1 MKQRK
6 IGILLVNGPLPPPY
20 GGVATYLAHALPY
33 LARNGFDIHTV
44 IDSRPADPGVYDSF
58 EKAGIHI
65 HYGGGSRLQKATRI
79 IKRAPLWISTSL
91 RSGVPAA
98 LFLKTVKSIVSW
110 IDASEQV
117 LRQHPIDII
126 HAYDY
131 PWVQG
136 FVAAHLAKKYKK
148 KFVQTTFGE
157 IVPHKEE
164 LVHHDEEGDRYR
176 SFVQYVLQQADLI
189 VSLSNHCASE
199 AQFVGVPRDKVRVTY
214 WGVDT
219 NHFHPKLDGRALRQH
234 YELGDAPIIL
244 FLGQVRPRKGPQVV
258 LEAMPSIVH
267 RHPNAKYLVVGPDYG
282 MLEQLQQRAHTLG
295 VDKNVLFTGGKP
307 HEELPAF
314 YAASDIFVFPTC
326 TPIECL
332 GLSMIQA
339 MACGK
344 PVVGSRINGIPEV
357 IVDGETGFLVKPNN
371 ADELGERITTLLSDQ
386 SLRERMGT
394 AGRAR
399 AVNQFNQ
406 DILVREL
413 EEAYRSVMTRSEGT

>member
-1 MKQRK
+1 MKQRN

-33 LARNGFDIHTV
+33 LVRNGFDVHTV
-44 IDSRPADPGVYDSF
+44 IDSRPADPGLYGSF

-65 HYGGGSRLQKATRI
+65 HYGGGSRLGKAARVI
-79 IKRAPLWISTSL
+79 SRAPLWISTSM

-148 KFVQTTFGE
+148 KFIQTTFGE

-164 LVHHDEEGDRYR
+164 LIHHDEEGDRYR

-189 VSLSNHCASE
+189 ISLSRHCASE
-199 AQFVGVPRDKVRVTY
+199 VEFIGVPRERVRVMY

-219 NHFHPKLDGRALRQH
+219 KHFHPKLDGKAIRQQ
-234 YELGDAPIIL
+234 YALGDAPVIL

-267 RHPNAKYLVVGPDYG
+267 QHPNAKYLVVGPDYG
-282 MLEQLQQRAHTLG
+282 MVDQLKYRARELRVG
-295 VDKNVLFTGGKP
+295 KNVIFTGGKP
-307 HEELPAF
+307 HGELPAF

-357 IVDGETGFLVKPNN
+357 IVDGETGFLVEPDN
-371 ADELGERITTLLSDQ
+371 AVDCGDKITTLLGDST
-386 SLRERMGT
+386 LRKRMGG

-399 AVNQFNQ
+399 AMTQFNQ

-413 EEAYRSVMTRSEGT
+413 EEAYRTMMTRTEGN

>member
-1 MKQRK
+1 MIRRN
-6 IGILLVNGPLPPPY
+6 IGLLLINGPLPPPF

-33 LARNGFDIHTV
+33 LAQRDFTIHTV
-44 IDSRPADPGVYDSF
+44 IDSKPVGAGLYRSF
-58 EKAGIHI
+58 EESGVHI
-65 HYGGGSRLQKATRI
+65 HFGGGTRFQKASRLLKHT
-79 IKRAPLWISTSL
+79 PLWVSTL
-91 RSGVPAA
+91 RHADVERGI
-98 LFLKTVKSIVSW
+98 FLKTMKSVVSW
-110 IDASEQV
+110 IDAAEQV
-117 LRQHPIDII
+117 LNHHPIDII

-136 FVAAHLAKKYKK
+136 FVAAHLAKKHRKK
-148 KFVQTTFGE
+148 YVQTTFGE
-157 IVPHKEE
+157 VVPHQEE
-164 LVHHDEEGDRYR
+164 LVHHDKHGDRYKG
-176 SFVQYVLQQADLI
+176 FVKHVLQQADLI
-189 VSLSNHCASE
+189 ISLSRHCASE
-199 AQFVGVPRDKVRVTY
+199 VEFIGVPRERVQVMY

-219 NHFHPKLDGRALRQH
+219 NHFHPKLDGREIRQQ
-234 YELGDAPIIL
+234 YELGDAPVVL

-282 MLEQLQQRAHTLG
+282 LVEQLKRRAQELG

-307 HEELPAF
+307 HGELPAF

-357 IVDGETGFLVKPNN
+357 IVDGETGFLVEPNSALGC
-371 ADELGERITTLLSDQ
+371 ADSIITLLGDST
-386 SLRERMGT
+386 LRERMGV

-406 DILVREL
+406 DVLVREL
-413 EEAYRSVMTRSEGT
+413 EEAYRSIMSRSEGI

>member
-1 MKQRK
+1 MKQRN

-33 LARNGFDIHTV
+33 LVRNGFDIHTV
-44 IDSRPADPGVYDSF
+44 IDSRPADPGLYGSF

-65 HYGGGSRLQKATRI
+65 HYGGGSRLGKAARVI
-79 IKRAPLWISTSL
+79 RRAPLWISTSM

-117 LRQHPIDII
+117 LRHHPIDII

-148 KFVQTTFGE
+148 KFIQTTFGE

-164 LVHHDEEGDRYR
+164 LIHHDEEGDRYR

-219 NHFHPKLDGRALRQH
+219 RHFHPELDGSEVRSRFG
-234 YELGDAPIIL
+234 LGSDPVIL
-244 FLGQVRPRKGPQVV
+244 FVGQVRLRKGPQVMVEALPQV
-258 LEAMPSIVH
+258 LA
-267 RHPNAKYLVVGPDYG
+267 RHPAAKFLIVGPDFG
-282 MLEQLQQRAHTLG
+282 IVDQLKQRVRDLG
-295 VDKNVLFTGGKP
+295 VAESVRFVGGMSQQ
-307 HEELPAF
+307 ELPAF
-314 YAASDIFVFPTC
+314 YAASDIFIFPTC

-357 IVDGETGFLVKPNN
+357 IVDDETGFLVEPNN
-371 ADELGERITTLLSDQ
+371 AGELAGKITTLLGDRT
-386 SLRERMGT
+386 LRERMGI

-399 AVNQFNQ
+399 AVNQFDQ
-406 DILVREL
+406 DILVREM
-413 EEAYRSVMTRSEGT
+413 EEAYRSILTRPKGT